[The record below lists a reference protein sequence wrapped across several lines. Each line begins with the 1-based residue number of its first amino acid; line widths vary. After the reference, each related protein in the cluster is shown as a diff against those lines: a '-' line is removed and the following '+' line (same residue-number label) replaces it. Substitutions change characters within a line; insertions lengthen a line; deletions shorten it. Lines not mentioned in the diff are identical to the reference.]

1 MDNDTLSI
9 SDRDGSSRADH
20 RKCAELHGGQRDS
33 KNAEG
38 NPIVY
43 SPLAADC
50 ELSSKADCSETLRA
64 DWHAAHPDDKTR
76 IEELEELVAE
86 LLYGGEDE

>member
-1 MDNDTLSI
+1 MTLYLYRI
-9 SDRDGSSRADH
+9 GTEVPILTIENVQNYTADSVTA
-20 RKCAELHGGQRDS
+20 R
-33 KNAEG
+33 NAEG

-64 DWHAAHPDDKTR
+64 DWRKSPTQLDR
-76 IEELEELVAE
+76 IEAQTTYTAMMTDTLME
-86 LLYGGEDE
+86 G

>member
-1 MDNDTLSI
+1 MTLHLYRI
-9 SDRDGSSRADH
+9 GTEVPILTIENVQNYTADSVT
-20 RKCAELHGGQRDS
+20 A

-50 ELSSKADCSETLRA
+50 ELSSKADCSEALRA

-76 IEELEELVAE
+76 IEELEALVAE

>member
-1 MDNDTLSI
+1 MTHYLYRIGTEVPILTIENVQNYT
-9 SDRDGSSRADH
+9 ADSVT
-20 RKCAELHGGQRDS
+20 A

-64 DWHAAHPDDKTR
+64 DWRKSPTQLDR
-76 IEELEELVAE
+76 IESQTTYTAMMTDTLME
-86 LLYGGEDE
+86 G

>member
-1 MDNDTLSI
+1 MTLYLYRI
-9 SDRDGSSRADH
+9 GTEVPVLTIENVQNYTADSVT
-20 RKCAELHGGQRDS
+20 A

-50 ELSSKADCSETLRA
+50 ELSSKADCSEALRA
-64 DWHAAHPDDKTR
+64 DWRKSPTQLDR
-76 IEELEELVAE
+76 IEAQTTYTAMMTGTLLE
-86 LLYGGEDE
+86 G

>member
-1 MDNDTLSI
+1 MTLYLYRI
-9 SDRDGSSRADH
+9 GTEVPILTIENVQNYTADSVTA
-20 RKCAELHGGQRDS
+20 R
-33 KNAEG
+33 NAEG

-64 DWHAAHPDDKTR
+64 AWREANPDGETR
-76 IEELEELVAE
+76 LDELEALVAE
-86 LLYGGEDE
+86 LLYGGDGN